1 MNITFLTFYYPPDLS
16 AGSFRAAALVDA
28 LKAQMKPADRITV
41 ITTSPNRYKQASVE
55 APDSETH
62 GPVTIKRI
70 RLPAHES
77 GMVDQAKAF
86 AHFSWRALK
95 LARES
100 RPDLVIGT
108 SSRLFTAS
116 LAGLVAT
123 RYRAKLYLDIRDIF
137 SDTIGDI
144 FGNGAGRFALPLISA
159 LERTT
164 IRRADAVNL
173 VSPGFLE
180 LFKAMAPDQQ
190 FRTFTNGIDPE
201 WMLPLAPVERQA
213 GRIPNIVFAG
223 NIGEGQGLHK
233 VLPAA
238 ARALE
243 GEASFTIVGA
253 GGRRRE
259 LEAALREAA
268 VSNVQLVDPVPRS
281 QLAEYYEAADILFL
295 HLNDYPAFEKVIPSK
310 VFEYAA
316 TGKPVLAGI
325 SGYGARFIAD
335 NIAGASVFAPCDA
348 DAMADAVRRCL
359 AGPAVYDRASFVER
373 FGRSAIMTRMATD
386 ILSFRA

>member
-1 MNITFLTFYYPPDLS
+1 MNIAFLTFYYQPDLS
-16 AGSFRAAALVDA
+16 AGSFRATALVDA
-28 LKAQMKPADRITV
+28 LTARMQPGDRITV

-55 APDSETH
+55 APETEVH

-70 RLPAHES
+70 RLPSHES

-95 LARES
+95 LAQAS

-116 LAGLVAT
+116 LAATVAT
-123 RYRAKLYLDIRDIF
+123 RHRAKLYLDIRDIF

-144 FGNGAGRFALPLISA
+144 FGGGVGRLALPLISA
-159 LERTT
+159 IERTT
-164 IRRADAVNL
+164 IRRADTVNL
-173 VSPGFLE
+173 VSPGFLD
-180 LFKAMAPDQQ
+180 LFRVTAPDQI

-201 WMLPLAPVERQA
+201 WMEPMSAVRKRPGEV
-213 GRIPNIVFAG
+213 PNIVFAG

-233 VLPAA
+233 ILPAA
-238 ARALE
+238 ARRLE
-243 GEASFTIVGA
+243 REASFTIVGA

-268 VSNVQLVDPVPRS
+268 VSNVRLVDPVPRS
-281 QLAEYYEAADILFL
+281 QLVEYYAAADILFL

-325 SGYGARFIAD
+325 SGYGAQFIAD

-348 DAMADAVRRCL
+348 DAMVDAARRCL
-359 AGPAVYDRASFVER
+359 ADAAVYDRRSFVER
-373 FGRSAIMTRMATD
+373 FSRRAIMDEMAAD
-386 ILSFRA
+386 ILSFRT

>member
-16 AGSFRAAALVDA
+16 AGSFRAAALVEA
-28 LKAQMKPADRITV
+28 LSEQLRPEDRITV

-55 APDSETH
+55 APDTEIY
-62 GPVTIKRI
+62 GPVTIR
-70 RLPAHES
+70 RVQLPQHDS

-86 AHFSWRALK
+86 AHFSWQALG
-95 LARES
+95 LARAS

-116 LAGLVAT
+116 LAAVLAT

-144 FGNGAGRFALPLISA
+144 FGVGMGRLAMPLISF
-159 LERTT
+159 LEKAT

-173 VSPGFLE
+173 VSPGFLGVFE
-180 LFKAMAPDQQ
+180 EMAPGKL

-201 WMLPLAPVERQA
+201 WLEPLSASGTSQSRPL
-213 GRIPNIVFAG
+213 NIVFAG

-233 VLPAA
+233 ILPVAA
-238 ARALE
+238 KKLETEAR
-243 GEASFTIVGA
+243 FTIVGA
-253 GGRRRE
+253 GGRRRQ
-259 LEAALREAA
+259 LEMALHDAG
-268 VSNVQLVDPVPRS
+268 VVNVEMVDPVPRS
-281 QLAEYYEAADILFL
+281 RLTDYYIAADLLLL

-316 TGKPVLAGI
+316 TGKPILAGI
-325 SGYGARFIAD
+325 AGYGAQFISG
-335 NIAGASVFAPCDA
+335 NIDGAAVFRPCDVEGLVNC
-348 DAMADAVRRCL
+348 VRQSIN
-359 AGPAVYDRASFVER
+359 APISYDRRTFVQR
-373 FGRSAIMTRMATD
+373 FSRSTIMKEMAAD
-386 ILSFRA
+386 VLSLRD